1 MSIEVSSVT
10 IKNNTSLVREAL
22 AGATNLALEAIGTK
36 AEKYAKE
43 ETPVDLGRL
52 RNSMTHIVQG
62 DSVYV
67 GTNVEYAPYVELG
80 TGAYAS
86 DGNGRKGWWV
96 YVVGGDE
103 NYQSESKK
111 AFYTEGEAKRI
122 AAILRSKGLDAHAT
136 NGMKP
141 KHMIRKAVTEHT
153 DEYREIVKKI
163 FKDFE

>member
-52 RNSMTHIVQG
+52 RNSMTHVVQ
-62 DSVYV
+62 DNSVYI

-80 TGAYAS
+80 TGIYAS
-86 DGNGRKGWWV
+86 DGKGRKDPWV
-96 YVVGGDE
+96 YFDE
-103 NYQSESKK
+103 KTKKFRLTRGSKP
-111 AFYTEGEAKRI
+111 
-122 AAILRSKGLDAHAT
+122 H
-136 NGMKP
+136 
-141 KHMIRKAVTEHT
+141 HMIRRAATEHT
-153 DEYREIVKKI
+153 DEYKQIVKAA
-163 FKDFE
+163 FTANE